1 MSALDSLDV
10 DVVDV
15 PAIEDSALELEGVDS
30 KEGCG
35 GCFNNPVTRA
45 KAEVLP
51 FGWLEALAGTDL
63 KTFRASDF
71 TVGMAASDEDSR
83 AKASSIDPNTLYA

>member
-1 MSALDSLDV
+1 MSALDGLDV

-51 FGWLEALAGTDL
+51 FRW
-63 KTFRASDF
+63 ASDF